1 MELRAAHEHPRFP
14 QEWIVFFPAQPLAVF
29 LSLSP
34 SRPPLGPA
42 LDAMQLDGLLRFL
55 DGAVKVGL
63 AELAAVLVT
72 DGIER
77 KRLGE
82 VVMMPVLFLQRAVDI
97 SYRTVVIDVVPGGER
112 MPPPAR
118 GSVLLRRATHQ

>member
-1 MELRAAHEHPRFP
+1 
-14 QEWIVFFPAQPLAVF
+14 
-29 LSLSP
+29 
-34 SRPPLGPA
+34 
-42 LDAMQLDGLLRFL
+42 MQLDCLLRFL